1 MPVLPGAQPWSSDGG
16 DVGALVLHGFTGSP
30 QGVRP
35 WGEAL
40 AAGGLTVRV
49 PRLPGHGTTWQEPEH
64 HPLGRLVHRRRD
76 RARRACAR
84 AARPSSSPGCRSAA
98 RSPWPSP
105 SLRGADVD
113 AIALVNPAVRFD
125 DPRLRALP
133 VLKHLV
139 PSLSGIG
146 SDIAK
151 EGAVEPGLPA
161 AAAQGAALRRRRH
174 RRGGPRACRA
184 SPSRC
189 WCCTRRRTTWCRRRA
204 ASLVLSRV
212 SSKDVTDVVLGR
224 AYHVAT
230 LDHDASTIEHETL
243 KLAQRVAG

>member
-49 PRLPGHGTTWQEPEH
+49 PRLPGHGTTWQELNTTRWADWYTAAETA
-64 HPLGRLVHRRRD
+64 LVEL
-76 RARRACAR
+76 
-84 AARPSSSPGCRSAA
+84 RSRCSTVVVAGLSVGGA
-98 RSPWPSP
+98 LALALAE
-105 SLRGADVD
+105 LRGADVD

-151 EGAVEPGLPA
+151 EGAVELAYPRLPLK
-161 AAAQGAALRRRRH
+161 ALH
-174 RRGGPRACRA
+174 SVVGGIAEVARELPRVTQPLLVLH
-184 SPSRC
+184 SPQDHVVPPS
-189 WCCTRRRTTWCRRRA
+189 
-204 ASLVLSRV
+204 SSELVLSRV

-224 AYHVAT
+224 SYHVAT